1 MNNPLCVKFLLNE
14 RTGSPP
20 ARGRNRTLPPSST
33 KISCNLANKRGRST
47 ASGETPSCAATAR
60 RRRSAG
66 WCAGCRPFSICGGG
80 WSRCSRQGP
89 WPSCGSWPRRTR
101 RSGAAL
107 QRDGARPPPAGGGR
121 AGAVSSGLAE
131 ILPVGRGA
139 GGCSLPQTTPL
150 PARPA
155 SRGPYSS
162 PPPACPGPSS
172 RRRRDFLTGAR
183 CSRRTK
189 GRPPPGRG
197 GDTAALGRS
206 YRPWGWGR
214 GLR

>member
-14 RTGSPP
+14 RT
-20 ARGRNRTLPPSST
+20 LPP
-33 KISCNLANKRGRST
+33 RP
-47 ASGETPSCAATAR
+47 GEETAR
-60 RRRSAG
+60 FPPPPPKFPVIWQTRGVGPRPPGKRPAALPPQGGGGRPG

-89 WPSCGSWPRRTR
+89 WPSCGSWPHRTR
-101 RSGAAL
+101 RSGADPR
-107 QRDGARPPPAGGGR
+107 RDGARPPPAGGGR

-131 ILPVGRGA
+131 ILPVERGV
-139 GGCSLPQTTPL
+139 GGCSLPRTTPL

-155 SRGPYSS
+155 SRGLYSS

-197 GDTAALGRS
+197 GDSAALGRS